1 MAETIRSRLKRAFN
15 VFANGDQS
23 EEIHHIYGGY
33 ISSLRPDR
41 PRFSRGNERSIVT
54 AIFNRIALDVAS
66 IDIRHVDLDEEGRY
80 LSDRPSRLN
89 NCLTVEANIDQT
101 SRAFLQD
108 IVMSL
113 MDEGCIAVIP
123 VDTYDDPIQTESYD
137 IISMR
142 VAKIVKWY
150 PQHVTVRLY
159 DDRDGQHK
167 EITIR
172 KSLVAIIENPLYAV
186 VNEPNSTLQRLI
198 RKLSLLDQVDSETAS
213 GKLNMIIQ
221 LPYTIKSEARRKQAD
236 ERRAAIEDQI
246 AHSPYGIAYADATEH
261 ITQLNRS
268 LDNNL
273 LSQIEYLTDQLYGQ
287 LGLTKDIMNGTAN
300 EQDML
305 NYQNRTIEPIIA
317 AIADEFKRKFLTKTG
332 RTQGQSIE
340 YFRDPFRLMPVSQI
354 AEIADKFV
362 RNTIMTPNEMR
373 QKIGM
378 KPVDNP
384 MADELR
390 NPNLSASDEEIKAI
404 KGTGSE
410 AVSDIE
416 DNTSEPDLTTI
427 LNTDV

>member
-1 MAETIRSRLKRAFN
+1 MAETLRSRLKRAFN

-33 ISSLRPDR
+33 ASSLRPDR

-113 MDEGCIAVIP
+113 MDEGCIAVVP

>member
-1 MAETIRSRLKRAFN
+1 MVPIETN
-15 VFANGDQS
+15 
-23 EEIHHIYGGY
+23 
-33 ISSLRPDR
+33 
-41 PRFSRGNERSIVT
+41 
-54 AIFNRIALDVAS
+54 
-66 IDIRHVDLDEEGRY
+66 
-80 LSDRPSRLN
+80 
-89 NCLTVEANIDQT
+89 
-101 SRAFLQD
+101 
-108 IVMSL
+108 
-113 MDEGCIAVIP
+113 
-123 VDTYDDPIQTESYD
+123 YDPTKTDSYD
-137 IISMR
+137 VISMR
-142 VAKIVKWY
+142 VGKIVKWY
-150 PQHVTVRLY
+150 PQYIRVRLY
-159 DDRDGQHK
+159 DDRDGQYK
-167 EITIR
+167 EVTVR
-172 KSLVAIIENPLYAV
+172 KSTVAIIENPLYAV

-221 LPYTIKSEARRKQAD
+221 LPYTIKSEARRKQAE

-273 LSQIEYLTDQLYGQ
+273 LTQIEYLTDQLYGQ
-287 LGLTKDIMNGTAN
+287 LGLTKEIMNGTAN

-305 NYQNRTIEPIIA
+305 NYQNRTTEPIIA

-378 KPVDNP
+378 KPASDPN
-384 MADELR
+384 ADQLR
-390 NPNLSASDEEIKAI
+390 NPNISASTEDVQAMNGQTNEYND
-404 KGTGSE
+404 SE
-410 AVSDIE
+410 
-416 DNTSEPDLTTI
+416 
-427 LNTDV
+427 TDDTQ